1 MLDTTSSNTGMNLG
15 ACSLIEN
22 SLAPDKE
29 LVFIACR
36 YHVFEVM
43 LSSVFKIV
51 FGSRGGGRCEYF

>member
-1 MLDTTSSNTGMNLG
+1 LSLS

-36 YHVFEVM
+36 HHVFEVM
-43 LSSVFKIV
+43 LSSVFKEV
-51 FGSRGGGRCEYF
+51 FRPSERPDMNLFKRFKKKNGWK